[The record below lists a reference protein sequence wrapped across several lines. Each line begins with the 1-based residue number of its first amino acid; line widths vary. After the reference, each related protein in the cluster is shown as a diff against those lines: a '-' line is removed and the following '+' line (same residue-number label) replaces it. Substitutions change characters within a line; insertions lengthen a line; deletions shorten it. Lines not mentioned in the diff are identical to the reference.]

1 MLIAEAFAQNGSNAY
16 LFSFEWYAP
25 NQDGIRA
32 GHGSEKNAL
41 YPGAQGFSG
50 PEDLGR
56 AMRKAWAS
64 FILDGDP
71 NADNSYFDAA
81 KVEWK
86 PYSKDE
92 PNTMVFDGEMR
103 CVKGQRT
110 EDVESLMPLFEEY
123 ACLRK

>member
-1 MLIAEAFAQNGSNAY
+1 
-16 LFSFEWYAP
+16 
-25 NQDGIRA
+25 
-32 GHGSEKNAL
+32 
-41 YPGAQGFSG
+41 
-50 PEDLGR
+50 
-56 AMRKAWAS
+56 MRKAWAS

-92 PNTMVFDGEMR
+92 PNTMVFDA
-103 CVKGQRT
+103 